1 MSTVDTAPP
10 SSPLELKDV
19 NPALFLMRDKE
30 KVPASIT
37 VPGSSNFDLTL
48 FNIIATGTVKPA
60 GPGMLTLTLYG
71 IAKGNAE
78 QASENPDTWLPLAS
92 STPEP
97 IGGPGELE
105 ETMWMIAGVDL
116 MIFAGSGKMQGCF
129 KSNVANHPIAPID
142 LTQHPGDIKDT
153 DPLYIFTVGAS
164 FVSTEPARS
173 RGQQDDERGIRAEE
187 PTLCS
192 LTLASFIMD
201 A

>member
-10 SSPLELKDV
+10 SQPLELKDA
-19 NPALFLMRDKE
+19 NPALFLMRDEE
-30 KVPASIT
+30 KIPASIT
-37 VPGSSNFDLTL
+37 VPGSSHFELTL

-71 IAKGNAE
+71 IAKNNAE

-92 STPEP
+92 SDPEP
-97 IGGPGELE
+97 IGGPTDLT

-129 KSNVANHPIAPID
+129 KSNVANHPTAPID
-142 LTQHPGDIKDT
+142 LTQHPGDITET
-153 DPLYIFTVGAS
+153 DPLYIFAVGAA
-164 FVSTEPARS
+164 FTPTDPARS
-173 RGQQDDERGIRAEE
+173 RGQDEERSIRAEE
-187 PTLCS
+187 PTICS
-192 LTLASFIMD
+192 LTLASFTMD